1 MLKRFFARP
10 PAFGQA
16 KYSIV
21 FLIVLVIAQIA
32 VSVAYS
38 NFGGTIRDL
47 EEKAKLLE
55 LGNQRLSAQLAKF
68 ESLSVVA
75 SRAGELGFGN
85 AQVLYLTPLAP
96 VAAKL
101 NGETN

>member
-1 MLKRFFARP
+1 MLKRFFA
-10 PAFGQA
+10 
-16 KYSIV
+16 KYTV
-21 FLIVLVIAQIA
+21 VLLVVLVIAQVA

-47 EEKAKLLE
+47 EERAQAVSLD
-55 LGNQRLSAQLAKF
+55 NQRLGAEVAKF
-68 ESLSVVA
+68 ESLSTIA
-75 SRAGELGFGN
+75 SMAGELGFQSP
-85 AQVLYLTPLAP
+85 QVLYLTPQAP